1 MMVRPWQEESAY
13 YFGKHDRREPVNVFG
28 GYRYS
33 AIRGGNGLVN
43 PLIMDAVVRAIPAD
57 GNVNGK
63 PSWGQ
68 SPQARFWLDEE
79 KPSLWKRFRAWL
91 DK

>member
-1 MMVRPWQEESAY
+1 MIRPWQEESAY

-57 GNVNGK
+57 GNVNGT